1 MKNHLAKM
9 QIITL

>member
-1 MKNHLAKM
+1 VKNHLAKM

>member
-1 MKNHLAKM
+1 MMYINKM